1 MLIKGASRE
10 LKDNAGRK
18 VIDMIDPNL
27 NEQNKNEL
35 REILGPQPRN
45 LPCC

>member
-10 LKDNAGRK
+10 LKDNNGRR

-27 NEQNKNEL
+27 GDQTKNEL
-35 REILGPQPRN
+35 REILG
-45 LPCC
+45 